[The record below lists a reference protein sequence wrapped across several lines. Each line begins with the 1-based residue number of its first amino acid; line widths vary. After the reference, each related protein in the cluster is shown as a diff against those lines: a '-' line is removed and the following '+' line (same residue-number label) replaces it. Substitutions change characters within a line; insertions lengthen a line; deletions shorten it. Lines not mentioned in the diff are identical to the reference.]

1 MVRWSLA
8 DAAAAMGGRWNGPP
22 EAAFDGA
29 VLDSR
34 RVRGGELFFA
44 LPGEKTDGHLFVPM
58 ALAAGAAAAVVA
70 EEAPAPAGLED
81 AALVRVADP
90 TAALHALTRRVR
102 ERVPERLVAVTGSA
116 GKTTTKE
123 LLAAM
128 LGRRFRTAKSPG
140 NLNNLYGFPLALLN
154 MPAAVEWLVAEMG
167 MSVPGEL
174 AEVSRLGRPD
184 AAVFTNVRPVHLVNF
199 ADLDAIA
206 EAKAELLAG
215 LAPGGLVVA
224 NAGDPRV
231 VRIARRA
238 LAEGRAGRVVWY
250 AGLGAEEAGPTTNG
264 TAANGAA
271 AAEPAPEPDVWA
283 EGIEAR
289 PDGGSRLTLCAR
301 AGIAP
306 VNGNGA
312 AAALI
317 ARVAVELPLLGRHN
331 VDNCLAAAA
340 AAYALGVPLG
350 EVAAAAAAAAPAP
363 GRGVVHELPG
373 GGRLIDDSYNSNP
386 DALGHALA
394 AAAALAGPGSG
405 EQGGGRRWAVLGS
418 MLELG
423 PGSPAFHR
431 AGGER
436 AAREGF
442 SPVAAVGDEAR
453 ELAAGAAAAGAE
465 ALWFPDAHA
474 AAAWAVEHLEPGD
487 TVLVKGSRGVGL
499 EAVVADLLATGPV
512 ENGDGG
518 AGGTRKV

>member
-1 MVRWSLA
+1 
-8 DAAAAMGGRWNGPP
+8 
-22 EAAFDGA
+22 
-29 VLDSR
+29 
-34 RVRGGELFFA
+34 
-44 LPGEKTDGHLFVPM
+44 
-58 ALAAGAAAAVVA
+58 
-70 EEAPAPAGLED
+70 
-81 AALVRVADP
+81 
-90 TAALHALTRRVR
+90 VR

-128 LGRRFRTAKSPG
+128 LGRRFRAARSPG

-154 MPAAVEWLVAEMG
+154 MPAGVEWLVAEMG
-167 MSVPGEL
+167 MSIPGEL
-174 AEVSRLGRPD
+174 AAVSRLGRPD

-231 VRIARRA
+231 TRIARRA

-250 AGLGAEEAGPTTNG
+250 AGLGAEEAGPG
-264 TAANGAA
+264 ANGGGAVGWI
-271 AAEPAPEPDVWA
+271 EPAPEPDVWA
-283 EGIEAR
+283 EGIAAR
-289 PDGGSRLTLCAR
+289 PGGGSRLTLCAR
-301 AGIAP
+301 SGIAP
-306 VNGNGA
+306 EGGNGTPA
-312 AAALI
+312 PPIERAT
-317 ARVAVELPLLGRHN
+317 VELPLIGRHN

-340 AAYALGVPLG
+340 AAFALGVPLG
-350 EVAAAAAAAAPAP
+350 EIAVAAAAAVPAP

-394 AAAALAGPGSG
+394 AAAALAGTAPLAGPAP
-405 EQGGGRRWAVLGS
+405 GGRRWTVLGS

-436 AAREGF
+436 AARAGF

-465 ALWFPDAHA
+465 ALWFPDAHS
-474 AAAWAVEHLEPGD
+474 AAAWAIEQLEPGD

-499 EAVVADLLATGPV
+499 ETVVADLLEVGPV
-512 ENGDGG
+512 ENGD
-518 AGGTRKV
+518 AGGQDGPSGDRSAA